1 MSEPL
6 GASSVAARS
15 CLAMDKSIAKSGMSI
30 ASKECLRSR
39 KTRYD
44 AAAQRIGN
52 EGRDDERHHGAPVDR
67 GASHAV
73 RTARQGGDREPA
85 AGQSPQRHS
94 AFERTMWAART
105 ESAGRS

>member
-73 RTARQGGDREPA
+73 RTARQGGTRCDQAGDAEHAHRA
-85 AGQSPQRHS
+85 AARAGQ
-94 AFERTMWAART
+94 
-105 ESAGRS
+105 